1 MFKTQTHWVTFVY
14 VPVIPLGKYRVKYV
28 PPRRYLSRKLAA

>member
-28 PPRRYLSRKLAA
+28 QPRRYLSRKLAA